1 MLFAGGNEG
10 QSEDLV
16 GVNNVKQPI
25 CSLTVSGGMCVCVCT
40 VCVHGCV
47 ISCQVRRQA
56 SRCVRVSQ

>member
-25 CSLTVSGGMCVCVCT
+25 CSLTVSGGMCVCVCVPF
-40 VCVHGCV
+40 VCMDV
-47 ISCQVRRQA
+47 
-56 SRCVRVSQ
+56 